1 MRSYYHDPGPGSLA
15 DDGIFQIRGIIE
27 QLSLSNDGHNDTS
40 STKLTS
46 LTWLPARSSR
56 TGMRSKSSLS
66 WASENQLLMGT
77 ACCGWKM

>member
-1 MRSYYHDPGPGSLA
+1 MQSFRPDPGPCSLA
-15 DDGIFQIRGIIE
+15 DDGIFQIQGIIE
-27 QLSLSNDGHNDTS
+27 QLSLPNGGHNDTS

-46 LTWLPARSSR
+46 LTWLPARSSS
-56 TGMRSKSSLS
+56 TGIRSNNSLS